1 MTSTSVSPGAERR
14 APDTSQGD
22 GHPAVALTLLVFT
35 LGVAVAALVLVVV
48 NRPVWTVWQ
57 WYFVVD
63 LADAFVYGVVGYLL
77 LSRVR
82 HPVAGMVMLCAIGGA
97 LAAVSAQWTE
107 LTFQHPSA
115 PQLDFLQSMQNW
127 AWIPGTLALI
137 LIVPWLVREGP
148 LRPVGR
154 LFVAVSTVVIVA
166 MVIFRWTNPFPWP
179 DGDPIMPLAI
189 KSEDWI
195 ARFDDI
201 DRAFM
206 AAAVVLG
213 MIAAADVAWRWR
225 RTDSERRRGLGW
237 LAIGAS
243 LMTIAFLPLAL
254 PVGWTDW
261 MPVATTPLFHLGSQ
275 LFFPG
280 ALLVAVLGQRLWGV
294 RLAVSRTLVWSM
306 LTALLIAAYV
316 LLVGLSSLLVPGV
329 DDNVQRVAVTALV
342 AAAIGPLRRFVQRR
356 VDHLVHGEAREP
368 MGMVGRIGRG
378 IDASGT
384 PTELL
389 AGVLDDLVTS
399 LRLDGA
405 TIDVNEASGSVHRA
419 TIGDVSG
426 DDELVL
432 PLVLDEQLV
441 GALTV
446 WSRPGER
453 LDGQTERALAALV
466 PTVAVAAK
474 LASTA
479 EALAQSRA
487 RIAGAR
493 DEERRALRRELHDG
507 LGPALAGVT
516 YGMMAARNMMTSD
529 PAAAGALLDQM
540 VAELDARI
548 EDVRTLARELVP
560 PVLLEEGL
568 PAALAELAERQRLG
582 GLDVELAIGELP
594 TELPAALTTALYG
607 IAVEAVRNVV
617 RHADAASCRVEL
629 RRTSDG
635 ALVLTVTDDGVG
647 IPRDVESGV
656 GLQSMR
662 ERAEAIGATLT
673 VAPATGGGTRVE
685 LRTAS
690 VVTL

>member
-1 MTSTSVSPGAERR
+1 
-14 APDTSQGD
+14 
-22 GHPAVALTLLVFT
+22 
-35 LGVAVAALVLVVV
+35 
-48 NRPVWTVWQ
+48 
-57 WYFVVD
+57 
-63 LADAFVYGVVGYLL
+63 
-77 LSRVR
+77 
-82 HPVAGMVMLCAIGGA
+82 
-97 LAAVSAQWTE
+97 
-107 LTFQHPSA
+107 
-115 PQLDFLQSMQNW
+115 
-127 AWIPGTLALI
+127 
-137 LIVPWLVREGP
+137 
-148 LRPVGR
+148 
-154 LFVAVSTVVIVA
+154 
-166 MVIFRWTNPFPWP
+166 
-179 DGDPIMPLAI
+179 MP
-189 KSEDWI
+189 E
-195 ARFDDI
+195 
-201 DRAFM
+201 
-206 AAAVVLG
+206 
-213 MIAAADVAWRWR
+213 
-225 RTDSERRRGLGW
+225 
-237 LAIGAS
+237 
-243 LMTIAFLPLAL
+243 
-254 PVGWTDW
+254 
-261 MPVATTPLFHLGSQ
+261 ATTPLFHLASQ
-275 LFFPG
+275 LFFPA

-306 LTALLIAAYV
+306 LTALLIGAYV

-356 VDHLVHGEAREP
+356 VDHLIHGEAREP
-368 MGMVGRIGRG
+368 MRMVGRIGRG

-389 AGVLDDLVTS
+389 VGVLDDLVTS
-399 LRLDGA
+399 LRLNGA
-405 TIDVNEASGSVHRA
+405 TIDVNEHGGAGHRA
-419 TIGDVSG
+419 TTGDVSG

-446 WSRPGER
+446 WPRPGER

-479 EALAQSRA
+479 EALSHSRA

-516 YGMMAARNMMTSD
+516 YGLMAARNLMTTD

-568 PAALAELAERQRLG
+568 PAALGELAERHRLG

-594 TELPAALTTALYG
+594 TELPPTLTTALYG

-617 RHADAASCRVEL
+617 RHADARACRVEL
-629 RRTSDG
+629 RRGGDG
-635 ALVLTVTDDGVG
+635 SLVLTVTDDGVG
-647 IPRDVESGV
+647 IPHGVESGV

-662 ERAEAIGATLT
+662 ERADAIGATLT
-673 VAPATGGGTRVE
+673 VAPADGRGTRVE
-685 LRTAS
+685 LRTPSA
-690 VVTL
+690 VTT

>member
-1 MTSTSVSPGAERR
+1 MTSTSESTSADRR
-14 APDTSQGD
+14 AVDSPQGD
-22 GHPAVALTLLVFT
+22 GHPAVALALLILTLT
-35 LGVAVAALVLVVV
+35 VAVGALTLVVI

-82 HPVAGMVMLCAIGGA
+82 HPVAGLVMLCATGGA
-97 LAAVSAQWTE
+97 FAALSAQWTE

-148 LRPVGR
+148 LRLIGHV
-154 LFVAVSTVVIVA
+154 FVAISTVTIA
-166 MVIFRWTNPFPWP
+166 TMVIFRWTNPFPWP

-195 ARFDDI
+195 AHFDQI
-201 DRAFM
+201 DRAYM
-206 AAAVVLG
+206 GATVVLG
-213 MIAAADVAWRWR
+213 LIAAGDVGVRWLTSNR
-225 RTDSERRRGLGW
+225 QGRRGLGW
-237 LAIGAS
+237 LTIGAF

-254 PVGWTDW
+254 PASWTDW
-261 MPVATTPLFHLGSQ
+261 MPAETTPIFHLASQ

-280 ALLVAVLGQRLWGV
+280 ALLVAVLGQRLWGM
-294 RLAVSRTLVWSM
+294 RLAVSRTLVWSI
-306 LTALLIAAYV
+306 LTVLLVGAYV
-316 LLVGLSSLLVPGV
+316 ALVGLSSLLVPGV

-356 VDHLVHGEAREP
+356 VDHLIHGEAREP
-368 MGMVGRIGRG
+368 MRMVGRIGRG

-389 AGVLDDLVTS
+389 VGVLDDIVTS
-399 LRLDGA
+399 LRLSGA
-405 TIDVNEASGSVHRA
+405 TIDVNQSGGADHQA

-446 WSRPGER
+446 WPRPGER

-466 PTVAVAAK
+466 PTVAVAAQ

-479 EALAQSRA
+479 EALSHSRA
-487 RIAGAR
+487 RIAVAR

-516 YGMMAARNMMTSD
+516 YGLMAARNLMATD
-529 PAAAGALLDQM
+529 AAAAGALLDQM

-548 EDVRTLARELVP
+548 EDVRSLARELVP
-560 PVLLEEGL
+560 PVLLAEGL
-568 PAALAELAERQRLG
+568 PAALTELAERHRLG

-594 TELPAALTTALYG
+594 TELPPTLTTALYG
-607 IAVEAVRNVV
+607 IVVEAVRNVV
-617 RHADAASCRVEL
+617 RHADATTCRVEL
-629 RRTSDG
+629 RRAGEG
-635 ALVLTVTDDGVG
+635 ALLLTITDDGVG
-647 IPRDVESGV
+647 IPDDVESGV

-662 ERAEAIGATLT
+662 ERAEAIGAALS
-673 VAPATGGGTRVE
+673 VSPGAAGGTRVE
-685 LRTAS
+685 LRTVS
-690 VVTL
+690 VVTT

>member
-1 MTSTSVSPGAERR
+1 MSLTSSTRR
-14 APDTSQGD
+14 ADRRQIDTPQGD
-22 GHPAVALTLLVFT
+22 GHPAVALCLLVLT
-35 LGVAVAALVLVVV
+35 LAVAAAALVLVLI

-82 HPVAGMVMLCAIGGA
+82 HPVAGLVMLCAIGGA
-97 LAAVSAQWTE
+97 FAAVSAQWTE
-107 LTFQHPSA
+107 LMFDHPSA

-127 AWIPGTLALI
+127 AWVPGTLALI

-148 LRPVGR
+148 LRTLAR
-154 LFVAVSTVVIVA
+154 ILVALGTVLIVA
-166 MVIFRWTNPFPWP
+166 MVILRWTNPFPWP
-179 DGDPIMPLAI
+179 EGDPIMPLAI

-195 ARFDDI
+195 ARLDDI

-206 AAAVVLG
+206 GATVVLG
-213 MIAAADVAWRWR
+213 LIAAADVGLRWR
-225 RTDSERRRGLGW
+225 QMDSERRRGLGW
-237 LAIGAS
+237 LAIGA
-243 LMTIAFLPLAL
+243 LVMTISFVPLAL
-254 PVGWTDW
+254 PASWTDW
-261 MPVATTPLFHLGSQ
+261 MPAATTPLFHLGSQ

-306 LTALLIAAYV
+306 LTALLVAAYV

-329 DDNVQRVAVTALV
+329 DDNVQRVVVTALV

-356 VDHLVHGEAREP
+356 VDHLIHGEAREP
-368 MGMVGRIGRG
+368 MRMVGRIGRG

-389 AGVLDDLVTS
+389 VGVLDDLVTS
-399 LRLDGA
+399 LRLNGA
-405 TIDVNEASGSVHRA
+405 TIDVNEPGGGGHRA
-419 TIGDVSG
+419 RIGDLSG

-446 WSRPGER
+446 WPRPGER

-479 EALAQSRA
+479 EALSHSRA

-516 YGMMAARNMMTSD
+516 YGLMAARNLMTTD

-568 PAALAELAERQRLG
+568 PAALGELAERHRLG

-594 TELPAALTTALYG
+594 TELPPTVTTALYG

-617 RHADAASCRVEL
+617 RHADARACRVEL
-629 RRTSDG
+629 RRGGDG
-635 ALVLTVTDDGVG
+635 SLVLTVTDDGVG
-647 IPRDVESGV
+647 IPDDVESGV

-662 ERAEAIGATLT
+662 ERADAIGATLT
-673 VAPATGGGTRVE
+673 VAPADGRGTRVE
-685 LRTAS
+685 LRTPSA
-690 VVTL
+690 VTT

>member
-1 MTSTSVSPGAERR
+1 MTSTLDSRTAERR
-14 APDTSQGD
+14 ATDAPQGD
-22 GHPAVALTLLVFT
+22 GHPAVALALLVLT
-35 LGVAVAALVLVVV
+35 LTVALGALALVVI

-77 LSRVR
+77 LARVR
-82 HPVAGMVMLCAIGGA
+82 HPVAGLVMLCAVGGA
-97 LAAVSAQWTE
+97 LAALSAQWTE
-107 LTFQHPSA
+107 LTFDHPDVA
-115 PQLDFLQSMQNW
+115 QLDFLQSMQNW

-137 LIVPWLVREGP
+137 MIVPWLVREGP
-148 LRPVGR
+148 LRMIGR
-154 LFVAVSTVVIVA
+154 AFVAISAVTIVT

-189 KSEDWI
+189 KDADWI
-195 ARFDDI
+195 VRFEQI
-201 DRAFM
+201 DRAYM
-206 AAAVVLG
+206 AATVVLG
-213 MIAAADVAWRWR
+213 LCAAGDVGTRWLTLTR
-225 RTDSERRRGLGW
+225 DRRRGLGW
-237 LAIGAS
+237 LTIGTF

-254 PVGWTDW
+254 PASWTDW
-261 MPVATTPLFHLGSQ
+261 MPAETTPILHLASQ
-275 LFFPG
+275 MFFPG
-280 ALLVAVLGQRLWGV
+280 ALLVAVLGQRLWGM
-294 RLAVSRTLVWSM
+294 RLAISRTLVWSILTM
-306 LTALLIAAYV
+306 LLVGAYV

-356 VDHLVHGEAREP
+356 VDHLIHGEAREP
-368 MGMVGRIGRG
+368 MRMVGRIGRG

-399 LRLDGA
+399 LRLSGA
-405 TIDVNEASGSVHRA
+405 TIDVDESGGA
-419 TIGDVSG
+419 GFQAAIGDVSG

-446 WSRPGER
+446 WPRPGER
-453 LDGQTERALAALV
+453 LDGQTELALAALV

-474 LASTA
+474 LAATA
-479 EALAQSRA
+479 EALSHSRA
-487 RIAGAR
+487 RIAVAR

-516 YGMMAARNMMTSD
+516 YGLMAARNLMATD

-548 EDVRTLARELVP
+548 EDVRSLARELVP

-568 PAALAELAERQRLG
+568 PAALAELAERPRLG
-582 GLDVELAIGELP
+582 GIDVELVIGELP
-594 TELPAALTTALYG
+594 IELPTTLTTALYG

-617 RHADAASCRVEL
+617 RHADATTCRVEL
-629 RRTSDG
+629 RRVGDG

-647 IPRDVESGV
+647 IADDVASGV

-662 ERAEAIGATLT
+662 ERAESIGASLT
-673 VAPATGGGTRVE
+673 VAPVTGGGTSVE

-690 VVTL
+690 VVTT